1 MILNAL
7 ITKPVSCISV
17 QLSVVQG
24 IHVEEMQNVKQWVIE
39 KFVNAQ
45 LDGQEIHKL
54 NALNVGLI
62 V

>member
-1 MILNAL
+1 
-7 ITKPVSCISV
+7 
-17 QLSVVQG
+17 
-24 IHVEEMQNVKQWVIE
+24 MQNVKQWVIE